1 MNELCERKKISR
13 YQLSALT
20 GISQSA
26 LSAIVKKKII
36 PTLIT
41 LNKICKGL
49 GISLSEFFENGD
61 RRGQGNISE
70 YQREVLDL
78 WDTLTKEEQRFI
90 KISMRSLR
98 E

>member
-1 MNELCERKKISR
+1 MDIEKFIPERIDELCKRNRISR

-49 GISLSEFFENGD
+49 GISMSEFFKNRD
-61 RRGQGNISE
+61 RGGHGNISE
-70 YQREVLDL
+70 DQ
-78 WDTLTKEEQRFI
+78 
-90 KISMRSLR
+90 
-98 E
+98 

>member
-1 MNELCERKKISR
+1 MDIEKFIPERIDELCKRNKISR

-49 GISLSEFFENGD
+49 WISMSEFFKNRD
-61 RRGQGNISE
+61 RGGHRNI
-70 YQREVLDL
+70 
-78 WDTLTKEEQRFI
+78 
-90 KISMRSLR
+90 
-98 E
+98 